1 MSDSTLNE
9 RQLKSIAFMVTAP
22 TYTEGV
28 QRAGINRTTLYEWL
42 KDPTFKAEL
51 DRQREEIAQEAFGML
66 RQALTQAA
74 ETLVSLLSG
83 QDNRLKRLAA
93 NDIIHDVLR
102 HKELAE
108 LEDRVAAIEDRL
120 AESA

>member
-1 MSDSTLNE
+1 MSDSPLTD
-9 RQLKSIAFMVTAP
+9 RQLKAIPFIVTAP

-28 QRAGINRTTLYEWL
+28 QGAGINRTTLYEWL
-42 KDPTFKAEL
+42 KEPAFKAEL

-74 ETLVSLLSG
+74 ETLVGMLSG

-93 NDIIHDVLR
+93 NDIIHHVLR

-108 LEDRVAAIEDRL
+108 LEDRLAAIEDRL
-120 AESA
+120 AETA